1 MQLVTKNENWNA
13 QLATLTSEH
22 QNSLL
27 LCWKIRTGLKKGIEL
42 SRIKAYV
49 DWFFETQFLP
59 HLQKEE
65 QMMIHI
71 LGESDP
77 MVIKSLAQH
86 RRLKRLF
93 LKETEL
99 MKQLNSIEEEL
110 ETNIR
115 FEENKLF
122 TELKKNMGFFS
133 LDLIYYEEELQ
144 QIPEEW
150 EDPFWK

>member
-1 MQLVTKNENWNA
+1 MSKKENWNA
-13 QLATLTSEH
+13 QLAQLTLEH

-27 LCWKIRTGLKKGIEL
+27 VCWKIRTGIRKGIEL
-42 SRIKAYV
+42 SRIKAYL

-65 QMMIHI
+65 QLMIRI

-77 MVIKSLAQH
+77 MVTKSFAQH

-93 LKETEL
+93 LKKTEL
-99 MKQLNSIEEEL
+99 IKQLNSIEEEL

-122 TELKKNMGFFS
+122 KELKRNHELFS
-133 LDLIYYEEELQ
+133 PDLVYYENEWES
-144 QIPEEW
+144 IPEEW
-150 EDPFWK
+150 EDRFWK

>member
-1 MQLVTKNENWNA
+1 MTKNENWNV
-13 QLATLTSEH
+13 QLALLTSEH

-27 LCWKIRTGLKKGIEL
+27 LCWKIRTGLKKRIEL

-65 QMMIHI
+65 QLMIQV
-71 LGESDP
+71 LGESNP

-93 LKETEL
+93 LKETEVL
-99 MKQLNSIEEEL
+99 KQLNGIEEEL

-115 FEENKLF
+115 FEENKVF
-122 TELKKNMGFFS
+122 TELKRNINLVS
-133 LDLIYYEEELQ
+133 LDLIYYEEEFLQ
-144 QIPEEW
+144 TSEEW
-150 EDPFWK
+150 EDKFWK